1 MKTAI
6 ITGGGSGIGL
16 AVAHALAGEKFRV
29 GLIGRRAEAVQ
40 GAAQAVALVL
50 PELKGKFDGC
60 SVRVPTPDV
69 SLIDLTATLGKK
81 TSVEE
86 INGKLKE
93 AANGPLKGVMG
104 YTDEELVSMDFMG
117 TVESSY
123 VDGPSTSVLNGNF
136 IKILAWYD
144 NEWGF
149 TNRAMDIAQMMAK
162 AC

>member
-1 MKTAI
+1 M
-6 ITGGGSGIGL
+6 
-16 AVAHALAGEKFRV
+16 
-29 GLIGRRAEAVQ
+29 Q
-40 GAAQAVALVL
+40 
-50 PELKGKFDGC
+50 
-60 SVRVPTPDV
+60 
-69 SLIDLTATLGKK
+69 
-81 TSVEE
+81 
-86 INGKLKE
+86 INGKLRE

-136 IKILAWYD
+136 VKILAWYD

-149 TNRAMDIAQMMAK
+149 TNRAMDIMQMMAK

>member
-1 MKTAI
+1 MIPT
-6 ITGGGSGIGL
+6 TT
-16 AVAHALAGEKFRV
+16 
-29 GLIGRRAEAVQ
+29 
-40 GAAQAVALVL
+40 GAAQAVSLVL
-50 PELKGKFDGC
+50 PQLKGKFDGC
-60 SVRVPTPDV
+60 AIRVPTPDV
-69 SLIDLTATLGKK
+69 SLIDLTATLGKN

-86 INGKLKE
+86 INAKLKE
-93 AANGPLKGVMG
+93 AAGGVFKGVMG

-136 IKILAWYD
+136 VKVLSWYD

-149 TNRAMDIAQMMAK
+149 SNRAVDLLTMMAR